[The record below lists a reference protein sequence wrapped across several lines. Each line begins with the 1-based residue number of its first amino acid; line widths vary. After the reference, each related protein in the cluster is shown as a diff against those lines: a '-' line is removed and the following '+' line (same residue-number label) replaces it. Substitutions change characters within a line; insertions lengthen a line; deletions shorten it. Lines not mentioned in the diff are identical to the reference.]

1 MAMERKQIYLDPG
14 SNERLKKL
22 AKERG
27 VSEASLIREA
37 IDAYLAKA
45 GESAAKPAEEDPL
58 FRLVGL
64 FGGELPADAAVKH
77 DRYLYGD
84 GRGREDR

>member
-1 MAMERKQIYLDPG
+1 MPMARKQIYLDPT

-22 AKERG
+22 AKKRG

-37 IDAYLAKA
+37 VDAYLEKA
-45 GESAAKPAEEDPL
+45 EEAAAEPGKEDPL
-58 FRLVGL
+58 LRLVGI
-64 FGGELPADAAVKH
+64 FQGELPPDAAVAH